1 MIKKLRGLKAIVQ
14 DVVEHGSL
22 AVEKVQKETSN
33 LPFDALELIPPL
45 AVPIRGVR
53 AIHDASVATVY
64 GMIRLVN
71 RVVGETVDVVLDGM
85 EKVAESEAEIL
96 AAQETT
102 DIVVAGTV
110 AAAEPAERPTLPE
123 GVALVSETL
132 PSTAVD
138 SEH

>member
-110 AAAEPAERPTLPE
+110 AAEPAERPTLPE
-123 GVALVSETL
+123 RVTLVSETS
-132 PSTAVD
+132 PSTVVD